1 MDDRAHL
8 AEALLGRLAALAQD
22 AQYGVLDDA
31 AESGELDVALPAAAL
46 EGVPRALAAFCR
58 EFDLKL
64 VQLIDIEAGGWRAV
78 LAWGDELG
86 RPRFLDVE
94 AHADWY
100 RGGVLLLRAQEL
112 LDPGPA
118 VRFAHGLLRLL
129 FRRAEPCEAELRRL
143 DVLRDAAP
151 RAALDVAS
159 RYFPGAPDLRLVSQ
173 AARLQD
179 WSQVLAH
186 RARLRRAARRAS
198 PHRWRGMAPVL
209 GRLVRSALRPAR
221 AVIAFV
227 GTEDARREAVHQAV
241 LRDLAPAFPSGAA
254 TIAYRPGDEHWGI
267 DLRIVLGDLPA
278 GGHRDAV
285 HLGIA
290 QPLTG
295 VVADAHAA
303 ILGWLESRVERRF
316 PETLVGANP
325 PAARLLQ
332 WASRS
337 RLPVLRNAVQTL
349 LNCDLDCELRAPV
362 LMPHPYGIV
371 IERGT
376 QIGNRVTVYQQATL
390 AASAD
395 GAPVVEENACIGPGA
410 RIIGAVRI
418 GRHAVVGANAV
429 VTRDVPSHCTVVG
442 ANRIL
447 NVARPPAGAAQAGL
461 SPGHDVRQRKSV
473 VNS

>member
-8 AEALLGRLAALAQD
+8 AEALLDRLAALAQH
-22 AQYGVLDDA
+22 APYGVLDDA
-31 AESGELDVALPAAAL
+31 ADSGELDLALPRAAL
-46 EGVPRALAAFCR
+46 EGVPRALAGFCR

-64 VQLIDIEAGGWRAV
+64 VQLLELEAGGWRAV
-78 LAWGDELG
+78 LAWGDDLG
-86 RPRFLDVE
+86 RPRFLSVE

-100 RGGVLLLRAQEL
+100 RGGVLLLRAPEL
-112 LDPGPA
+112 LEPAPG
-118 VRFAHGLLRLL
+118 VRFVHALLRML
-129 FRRAEPCEAELRRL
+129 FRKPAPGEPELRRL
-143 DVLRDAAP
+143 DLLRDEAP
-151 RAALDVAS
+151 RAALDLVS
-159 RYFPGAPDLRLVSQ
+159 RYFPRPPDLRLVSQ

-186 RARLRRAARRAS
+186 RARLRRAVRRAA
-198 PHRWRGMAPVL
+198 PGRWRGIVPVL
-209 GRLVRSALRPAR
+209 ARMARAAVRPAR

-227 GTEDARREAVHQAV
+227 GVDDARREAVHQAV

-278 GGHRDAV
+278 GREHAV
-285 HLGIA
+285 HIGTA

-295 VVADAHAA
+295 MVADAHAA

-316 PETLVGANP
+316 PETLVGVNP

-337 RLPVLRNAVQTL
+337 RIPLVRSAVQTL
-349 LNCDLDCELRAPV
+349 LNCDIDCELRAPV

-371 IERGT
+371 IERGAE
-376 QIGNRVTVYQQATL
+376 IGNRVTIHQQATL
-390 AASAD
+390 AADAD

-410 RIIGAVRI
+410 RIIGSVRI
-418 GRHAVVGANAV
+418 GRYAVVGANAV
-429 VTRDVPSHCTVVG
+429 VTRDVPSHCAVAG
-442 ANRIL
+442 ENRI
-447 NVARPPAGAAQAGL
+447 VGGGL
-461 SPGHDVRQRKSV
+461 EALSLEHDVRPRKSV
-473 VNS
+473 VTS